1 LETHDHGPEIDE
13 LWTQYLRVMRI
24 IVVALIGGV
33 AAFCMVVLATF
44 ESAAD
49 SLGLVGS
56 VALGVAVLSIMV
68 KLVVPG
74 MIGSAKNG
82 SPLTEL
88 VGLYQVRL
96 IIGLSVL
103 EGAAL
108 LNLVAFQAEQHWS
121 SLVAAGVLVLF
132 MLASWP
138 SRAKIESWIKRQ
150 QEMAELG

>member
-1 LETHDHGPEIDE
+1 
-13 LWTQYLRVMRI
+13 MRI

-33 AAFCMVVLATF
+33 TAFCMVVLGTF

-56 VALGVAVLSIMV
+56 VALGMAALSILV
-68 KLVVPG
+68 RLVVPG

-82 SPLTEL
+82 STPAEL
-88 VGLYQVRL
+88 IGLYQVRL

-108 LNLVAFQAEQHWS
+108 LNLIAFAMKAIYALCE
-121 SLVAAGVLVLF
+121 
-132 MLASWP
+132 
-138 SRAKIESWIKRQ
+138 
-150 QEMAELG
+150 